1 MSFEQ
6 VQGRLS
12 ELFGGAAAANADT
25 YAGKIA
31 RVQVAF
37 NEAKE
42 TLGTALLPILDTFL
56 KFINENALPAI
67 QAFTSAFSLTESQGF
82 GKVVTDVGTT
92 LKQTFTPIIE
102 GVKSIFDKVKT
113 AVMNSKDEFSDF
125 WDVVKFIAPKIG
137 SAIGD
142 ALKVVGAIA
151 EILIT
156 VFAKVL
162 AAIKPL
168 INTAIDGINLVIRGL
183 NLIKPGADIKYLPKI
198 TDGGGGAAGFS
209 GTMPNG
215 QAFSTSAPV
224 EQTPAE
230 KAQLAASIAQSQAFA
245 REVAAR
251 SQGLTATQSAAAA
264 AAASSSN
271 VVSSNFNPGS
281 FRAAEAASS
290 GTTINLTVTGA
301 FDREGTART
310 IVETLNDSF
319 YRGTGGA
326 GSLQIA

>member
-1 MSFEQ
+1 MCI
-6 VQGRLS
+6 R
-12 ELFGGAAAANADT
+12 D
-25 YAGKIA
+25 
-31 RVQVAF
+31 R
-37 NEAKE
+37 
-42 TLGTALLPILDTFL
+42 
-56 KFINENALPAI
+56 
-67 QAFTSAFSLTESQGF
+67 AFTSAFSLTKSDGF
-82 GKVVTDVGTT
+82 GKVVSDVGTT
-92 LKQTFTPIIE
+92 LKETFTPIFE
-102 GVKSIFDKVKT
+102 GVKSVFDKVKT

-142 ALKVVGAIA
+142 ALKVVGKIA

-183 NLIKPGADIKYLPKI
+183 NLINPGKDIAYLPKI

-224 EQTPAE
+224 EQTTAE
-230 KAQLAASIAQSQAFA
+230 KAQLAASVAESLAFA
-245 REVAAR
+245 KEVAAR
-251 SQGLTATQSAAAA
+251 SQGVSTAQSAAAA
-264 AAASSSN
+264 AAATSS

-281 FRAAEAASS
+281 FRAGEAATS

-301 FDREGTART
+301 IDSEGTART
-310 IVETLNDSF
+310 IVDTLNNSF

-326 GSLQIA
+326 NSLQIA